1 MLDAYAE
8 TFKSVLGLDSFSEF
22 LVLVFV
28 LLSLLDELLDFLFR
42 KAAFIVGNCDL
53 GILVCSFVSS
63 LDIHY
68 SVLVDFKSNL
78 YLRNSSWGRRN
89 IGKVE
94 LAEEI
99 VVSGHL
105 TLSFKDLDQYS
116 RLVVTVGCEDLGFLG
131 GDCCVSWD

>member
-1 MLDAYAE
+1 MLVALTDLSLDILIVEGMLDAHTE

-42 KAAFIVGNCDL
+42 KATFIVGNCDL
-53 GILVCSFVSS
+53 GILVCSFISG

-78 YLRNSSWGRRN
+78 DLRNSSWGRRN
-89 IGKVE
+89 IG
-94 LAEEI
+94 
-99 VVSGHL
+99 
-105 TLSFKDLDQYS
+105 
-116 RLVVTVGCEDLGFLG
+116 
-131 GDCCVSWD
+131 